1 MKLAIFDDHPLV
13 IDCLVDYLKQKP
25 DVEII
30 GTAKN
35 KQETLELVQS
45 QDVDILIADILTEEE
60 VGLSLFEEIQK
71 KRLATKIIVFTNI
84 SSEFIKDYLFDYGVV
99 AFINKKESLENL
111 WETIKLVSQ
120 NLKYQSPVLN
130 NLPPTLTPK
139 EKEILGYMAKG
150 LAAKEIAIL
159 TNTSVNT
166 INNQKNHLIEKFNC
180 TNSTELA
187 IKLIHMGYLKI

>member
-1 MKLAIFDDHPLV
+1 MKLAIFDDHQFV
-13 IDCLVDYLKQKP
+13 IDSLVSFLKDKTE
-25 DVEII
+25 VEIV

-35 KQETLELVQS
+35 KREVLELLS
-45 QDVDILIADILTEEE
+45 NKDVDILISDILTEEE
-60 VGLSLFEEIQK
+60 IGLSLFEEIQK
-71 KRLATKIIVFTNI
+71 KGFATKVIVFTNI
-84 SSEFIKDYLFDYGVV
+84 TSEFIKDYLFDYGVV
-99 AFINKKESLENL
+99 AFLNKKESLEDL
-111 WETIKLVSQ
+111 WETIKLVYQ
-120 NLKYQSPVLN
+120 NIKYHPQPSN
-130 NLPPTLTPK
+130 NLPPSLTTK
-139 EKEILGYMAKG
+139 EKEIVGYLAKG